1 MKLKIKE
8 YDIAKKREEKY
19 KINSKINAL
28 EVRVIDEKGDQRGVM
43 SLKDAIYIANEVG
56 LDLVEIAPNSNRAHP
71 SIIFS
76 NFHCFRMVA
85 ELSDKMLVSLER
97 SLICYQTHKV
107 S

>member
-43 SLKDAIYIANEVG
+43 SLQDAIYIANEAG
-56 LDLVEIAPNSNRAHP
+56 LDLVEIAPNSKPPVCKILDFGKFRYEIEKQQKLNKKKQH
-71 SIIFS
+71 IIHVKEIRF
-76 NFHCFRMVA
+76 N
-85 ELSDKMLVSLER
+85 
-97 SLICYQTHKV
+97 
-107 S
+107 